1 MNDFEKWEAAYKRQD
16 MSCFNTSP
24 EAVLWL
30 KIKDLSSQL
39 PAIAKQLAI
48 TFYTSGVRA
57 HCQELYT
64 YLLEKPELRNKF
76 ENFRQFYCQKHSP
89 GWNNTLPASLQEVPT
104 YNWVEHYMPSLDRY
118 FAATYL
124 PRFPSF
130 TALESM
136 KEKIAAEAWEFVQN
150 AWYDHW
156 TRNYIEQLF
165 FAHPRV
171 LPSMGT
177 LRGVDFFIDDCPMK
191 LKLLYFPQAF
201 LKSRKGTDVATT
213 VNESLKDPKELLV
226 WLYTEQCRLR
236 FGAENRLYL
245 IFHDTTKP
253 ENSWE
258 LKRAQKL
265 LAEKIENYLTQFEP
279 NRLPSITFPFGGK
292 TYTALAD
299 TLFIVKN
306 EN

>member
-89 GWNNTLPASLQEVPT
+89 SWNNTLPASLQEVPT

-136 KEKIAAEAWEFVQN
+136 KEKIAAEAW
-150 AWYDHW
+150 
-156 TRNYIEQLF
+156 
-165 FAHPRV
+165 
-171 LPSMGT
+171 
-177 LRGVDFFIDDCPMK
+177 
-191 LKLLYFPQAF
+191 
-201 LKSRKGTDVATT
+201 
-213 VNESLKDPKELLV
+213 
-226 WLYTEQCRLR
+226 
-236 FGAENRLYL
+236 
-245 IFHDTTKP
+245 
-253 ENSWE
+253 
-258 LKRAQKL
+258 
-265 LAEKIENYLTQFEP
+265 
-279 NRLPSITFPFGGK
+279 
-292 TYTALAD
+292 
-299 TLFIVKN
+299 
-306 EN
+306 

>member
-1 MNDFEKWEAAYKRQD
+1 
-16 MSCFNTSP
+16 
-24 EAVLWL
+24 
-30 KIKDLSSQL
+30 
-39 PAIAKQLAI
+39 
-48 TFYTSGVRA
+48 
-57 HCQELYT
+57 
-64 YLLEKPELRNKF
+64 
-76 ENFRQFYCQKHSP
+76 
-89 GWNNTLPASLQEVPT
+89 
-104 YNWVEHYMPSLDRY
+104 MPSLDRY

-213 VNESLKDPKELLV
+213 VNESLKNPKELLA

-236 FGAENRLYL
+236 FGAENRIYL

-258 LKRAQKL
+258 LKRAQEL

-299 TLFIVKN
+299 TLFIVKD

>member
-1 MNDFEKWEAAYKRQD
+1 MNDFEKWEQAYKQQD

-24 EAVLWL
+24 EAILWL

-57 HCQELYT
+57 HCQEFYT

-76 ENFRQFYCQKHSP
+76 ENFRQFYCQKLSP
-89 GWNNTLPASLQEVPT
+89 SWSNTLPASLQDVQT
-104 YNWVEHYMPSLDRY
+104 YDWVEHYMPSLDRY

-124 PRFPSF
+124 PQFQSF

-136 KEKIAAEAWEFVQN
+136 KEKIATEAWEYVQN

-165 FAHPRV
+165 FSHPRV

-201 LKSRKGTDVATT
+201 LKTKNATNVT
-213 VNESLKDPKELLV
+213 SIVDECLKDPKELLV
-226 WLYTEQCRLR
+226 WLYTEQCRSVLAQR
-236 FGAENRLYL
+236 IGSTLYFMIRQSPKTL
-245 IFHDTTKP
+245 G
-253 ENSWE
+253 NSNE
-258 LKRAQKL
+258 LKNCLQKRLKITSHNLSPTDCHLLLSL
-265 LAEKIENYLTQFEP
+265 LAGKPIQH
-279 NRLPSITFPFGGK
+279 LPI
-292 TYTALAD
+292 
-299 TLFIVKN
+299 LFLS
-306 EN
+306 